1 MHNRLFLFRVH
12 LPHSV
17 SVSRVRVLIV
27 DDSKEMRRAIGL
39 VIQDLAEEIREC
51 DDGSEALAAYAAYLP
66 DIVLMDIRMKKVDG
80 LAATGLIKSAFP
92 DARIVVVS
100 ICKGD
105 DMRQAARAA
114 GALAYVVKDNLL
126 ELRQILIGIRID
138 RAPS

>member
-1 MHNRLFLFRVH
+1 M
-12 LPHSV
+12 
-17 SVSRVRVLIV
+17 SVSRIRVLIV

-51 DDGSEALAAYAAYLP
+51 SDGSEALGAYTAYLP

-80 LAATGLIKSAFP
+80 LAAIGQIKSAFP
-92 DARIVVVS
+92 DSRIVVVT

-114 GALAYVVKDNLL
+114 GALAFVVKDNLL
-126 ELRQILIGIRID
+126 ELRQILIGI
-138 RAPS
+138 